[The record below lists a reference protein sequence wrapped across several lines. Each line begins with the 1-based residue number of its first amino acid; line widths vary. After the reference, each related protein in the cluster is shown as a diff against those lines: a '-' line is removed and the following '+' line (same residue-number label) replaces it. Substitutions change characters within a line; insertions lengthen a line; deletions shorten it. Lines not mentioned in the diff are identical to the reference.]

1 MQLVGDGDGFSW
13 SGVYGRLGDEPLVG
27 AACLEEGVPRLDVT
41 DDGDGFETR
50 AVPQRSR
57 VDLCRASGC
66 RANGGW

>member
-41 DDGDGFETR
+41 GDGDGLRLER
-50 AVPQRSR
+50 G
-57 VDLCRASGC
+57 DCCASVSSL
-66 RANGGW
+66 